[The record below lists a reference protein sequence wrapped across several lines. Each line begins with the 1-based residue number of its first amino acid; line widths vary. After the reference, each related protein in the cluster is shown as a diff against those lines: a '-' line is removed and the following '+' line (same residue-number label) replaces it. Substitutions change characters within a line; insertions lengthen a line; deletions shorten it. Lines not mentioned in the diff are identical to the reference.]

1 MSKKPKEHKE
11 ELVKSP
17 LTKEEILAKMKGN
30 VDFQRRIK
38 FAREQFWP
46 ALGEAAE
53 NIQDAQILLEG
64 FNTTIM
70 QAFLARMKD
79 IKMNELD
86 LESKLD
92 KTSARYEQNKTLLH
106 LFDDMTLF
114 DAKDNIEG
122 MKGEIQ
128 QFIIDELRA
137 RPLSTLKPL
146 WIDEL

>member
-1 MSKKPKEHKE
+1 MSKKKES
-11 ELVKSP
+11 LGIPSP
-17 LTKEEILAKMKGN
+17 IKPRSKEEIMAAMKGN
-30 VDFQRRIK
+30 ADFQRRIK

-64 FNTTIM
+64 FNTTLM

-79 IKMNELD
+79 IKMKDLD

-92 KTSARYEQNKTLLH
+92 QTSPRYEQNKTLLH
-106 LFDDMTLF
+106 LFDDMSLY

-128 QFIIDELRA
+128 QFIIDELKS
-137 RPLSTLKPL
+137 RPLSSLHPK